1 VTARDS
7 DSLRA
12 AAPPRDVGLFSAD
25 HMMALRDRL
34 LESPRFQRFSAD
46 FPLSRGIANGEAQAL
61 FDLCAGFVYSQI
73 LYACVT
79 LGVFDILRG
88 GPRTLHS
95 LSHSLALPPA
105 ATERLMRGA
114 IALRLVSR
122 RKNDR
127 YGLGMLGA
135 ALNGNPGVAAMV
147 RHHAMLYRDLADP
160 VALLRGERQG
170 EMSGYWSYASPGD
183 AGDDGEAVAE
193 YSELMTASQAMISSD
208 ILDAYALSP
217 HRKLLD
223 IGGGEG
229 AFVIAAAE
237 RHPGLSFQLFDL
249 PAVAA
254 RARRNFA
261 RQGISSRAEATGGN
275 FAADPLPA
283 GADIVTLVR
292 ILHDHNDPA
301 VLTLLRTIRA
311 MLPED
316 GALLIAEP
324 LAGTRGSERVGDA
337 YFGFYLLAMGQGR
350 PRSAAELTTML
361 REAGFSRVR
370 KLRTR
375 RPMLTSALLAVP

>member
-1 VTARDS
+1 MTARDS

-12 AAPPRDVGLFSAD
+12 AAPPRDVGLLSAD
-25 HMMALRDRL
+25 RMMALRDRL
-34 LESPRFQRFSAD
+34 LESPGFQRFSAD
-46 FPLSRGIANGEAQAL
+46 FPLSRGIANAEAHAL

-79 LGVFDILRG
+79 LGVFEILRG

-95 LSHSLALPPA
+95 LSRSLALPPA
-105 ATERLMRGA
+105 ATERLIRGA
-114 IALRLVSR
+114 IALRLISR
-122 RKNDR
+122 RKNDH

-160 VALLRGERQG
+160 VALLRGQCKG
-170 EMSGYWSYASPGD
+170 QMSRYWSYASPGD
-183 AGDDGEAVAE
+183 ADDNGEAVAE
-193 YSELMTASQAMISSD
+193 YSELMTASQAMISGD
-208 ILDAYALSP
+208 ILDAYPLSA

-229 AFVIAAAE
+229 AFIAAAAE
-237 RHPGLSFQLFDL
+237 RYPRLVFQLFDL
-249 PAVAA
+249 PAVAT
-254 RARRNFA
+254 RAQRNFA
-261 RQGISSRAEATGGN
+261 QQGIASRAEATGGN

-292 ILHDHNDPA
+292 ILHDHDDPV
-301 VLTLLRTIRA
+301 VLALLRAIRA
-311 MLPED
+311 ILPDE

-324 LAGTRGSERVGDA
+324 FARTRGSERVGDA

-350 PRSAAELTTML
+350 PRTAAELTAML

-375 RPMLTSALLAVP
+375 RPMLTSALLAIV